1 MKRTAL
7 VLVLGLALAG
17 AAYCGFYFLG
27 SATERGLMES
37 PIPELAWLRKE
48 FNLNDS
54 EFRRISALH
63 AAYRPACEERCRRI
77 AAKNT
82 ELKALLDQ
90 TNALTPEI
98 EKTLS
103 EAAELRL
110 ECQRAML
117 KHFIE
122 VSKTMPPSQGK
133 RYLVWVEEKTFL
145 PDYGMGMQ

>member
-1 MKRTAL
+1 
-7 VLVLGLALAG
+7 
-17 AAYCGFYFLG
+17 
-27 SATERGLMES
+27 
-37 PIPELAWLRKE
+37 
-48 FNLNDS
+48 
-54 EFRRISALH
+54 
-63 AAYRPACEERCRRI
+63 
-77 AAKNT
+77 
-82 ELKALLDQ
+82 LDQ